1 MLKILSFAVV
11 VTFLVICYD
20 MQENY
25 LIMRSFF
32 SQEIESILLW
42 FG

>member
-20 MQENY
+20 MQENLGNY
-25 LIMRSFF
+25 EKFF
-32 SQEIESILLW
+32 LSRN
-42 FG
+42 